1 MVRLM
6 YKLNTIKDNPG
17 AREKKKLI
25 GRGIGSGKGKTSG
38 RGGKGQTARSG
49 VAINGFEGGQN
60 PIYRRLPKRGFKS
73 HLKVPTFEMDFYAVQ
88 RYLDKGI
95 IKEGDKIDR
104 NFLIEKRIIAKSI
117 ESVVLL
123 ANGELTKKLNFA
135 LTKATKKAKEIVE
148 SAGGTITFE

>member
-1 MVRLM
+1 M
-6 YKLNTIKDNPG
+6 YKLNTIKDNEG
-17 AREKKKLI
+17 ARRKTKLI

-60 PIYRRLPKRGFKS
+60 PIYRRLPKKGFKS
-73 HLKVPTFEMDFYAVQ
+73 RLKVPTYEMDFVAVQ
-88 RYLDKGI
+88 RMIDNKI

-104 NFLIEKRIIAKSI
+104 NFLVEKNIIAKSI

-123 ANGELTKKLNFA
+123 ANGELKSKVNFA
-135 LTKATKKAKEIVE
+135 ITKATKKAKKIVE

>member
-1 MVRLM
+1 M
-6 YKLNTIKDNPG
+6 YKLNTIKDNEG
-17 AREKKKLI
+17 ARRKTKLI

-60 PIYRRLPKRGFKS
+60 PIYRRLPKKGFKS
-73 HLKVPTFEMDFYAVQ
+73 RLKVPTYEMDFVAVQ
-88 RYLDKGI
+88 RMIDNKI

-104 NFLIEKRIIAKSI
+104 NFLVEKNIIAKSI

-123 ANGELTKKLNFA
+123 ANGELKSKVNFA
-135 LTKATKKAKEIVE
+135 ITKATKKAKEIVE